1 VSTSSAWRSALLTG
15 TITHRRLQPF
25 SHGFRYGVVMYRLD
39 LDELDTLNRGL
50 RLFGVD
56 RARPVSFRRA
66 DHLPDVRALVRAR
79 GIEAPIARVELVTNC
94 RVFGY
99 GFNPVSFY
107 FCYAA
112 GDRLL
117 AIACEVHNTFGESHT
132 YVLTEADGP
141 GRWQEKKVFHVS
153 PFFTLDGTYRFRF
166 TVSDEQLDAGIDLYR
181 DGVAQFVSH
190 LRLVRRPL
198 TDREVLRALLRY
210 PLVTLK
216 VIGAIHW
223 QALRLWW
230 KGAAYRPKP
239 AYDPESARRL
249 TES

>member
-1 VSTSSAWRSALLTG
+1 MRSALLAG
-15 TITHRRLQPF
+15 TVVHRRLRPF
-25 SHGFRYGVVMYRLD
+25 PHGFRYGLVMYRLD
-39 LDELDTLNRGL
+39 LDELDEVNAKL

-66 DHLPDVRALVRAR
+66 DHLPDVRALVRSH
-79 GIEAPIARVELVTNC
+79 GVEEPIARVDLVTSA

-99 GFNPVSFY
+99 VFNPVSFF

-112 GDRLL
+112 DDRLT
-117 AIACEVHNTFGESHT
+117 AIVCEVNNTFGESHT
-132 YVLTEADGP
+132 YVLTTPAAP
-141 GRWQEKKVFHVS
+141 GEWQEKKVFHVS

-166 TVSDEQLDAGIDLYR
+166 TVSPERLDAGIDLYR
-181 DGVAQFVSH
+181 DGELQFVSH
-190 LRLVRRPL
+190 LQLARRPF
-198 TDREVLRALLRY
+198 TDGEVLGSLVRY
-210 PLVTLK
+210 PLITLK

-230 KGAAYRPKP
+230 KGAIYHPKP
-239 AYDPESARRL
+239 PYDPESARRA